1 MGEQSAARLQGD
13 RYQHLYSWYELLRLL
28 DEDSPYEYGYVEHPE
43 AGAADDVTLHPKPG
57 TGRAAR
63 YVQIKWHVDQGE
75 TYSFESLLKVLSGTR
90 SLLEK
95 LFDSWKTLRASGP
108 VEVWLVS
115 NWPSAPD
122 LGGFIRSRDYIFSE
136 DFITGGPRSDAG
148 KARRLWKE
156 QLGADEEEIVDF
168 CRDLRLRLGF
178 AGMSD
183 FEEMVDE
190 RMARYG
196 LRMGENARAI
206 ATDEVRT
213 WIEVGGEKKRITRDV
228 LLEVIERRGL
238 RATRVEEPPVS
249 LWIHGWGKRA
259 FDRAP
264 TVELDWTAH
273 FDRASRRIPDQ
284 ETWDR
289 LLLPELVRARDELS
303 ARSGGSYIDFRGKLP
318 LTAVLAVGATFS
330 EVGGYKFR
338 AEQPTRGEN
347 YLWRSD
353 AKPSDH
359 YFNVTEQGHEA
370 DGKDIL
376 VTLAITG
383 DAREDVRVLSEGL
396 PGTLK
401 ALVYAEPDN
410 GSGDGAITCNEDAV
424 ALAIRAKELIRGS
437 RIKYRAARTH
447 LVLYAPATFCLF
459 LGQRLNA
466 VGDIVTYERT
476 AQGGYQPS
484 LTIRTG

>member
-1 MGEQSAARLQGD
+1 MGEQSAARLEGD

-43 AGAADDVTLHPKPG
+43 AGAADDVTLHPKAG
-57 TGRAAR
+57 TGKAAR
-63 YVQIKWHVDQGE
+63 YVQIKWHVDQRDA
-75 TYSFESLLKVLSGTR
+75 YSFTSLTEVLSGSR

-95 LFDSWKTLRASGP
+95 LFDSWKKLRASGP

-115 NWPSAPD
+115 NWQSALE
-122 LGGFIRSRDYIFSE
+122 LGCFIRSRGYSFSDE
-136 DFITGGPRSDAG
+136 FLKAGARTKAG
-148 KARRLWKE
+148 KCRQLWKKR
-156 QLGADEEEIVDF
+156 LRASDEEVIDF

-178 AGMSD
+178 SGISD

-190 RMARYG
+190 RMARHG
-196 LRMGENARAI
+196 LRMGPNARAI
-206 ATDEVRT
+206 AIDEVRA
-213 WIEVGGEKKRITRDV
+213 WVEVGGEGKRITRDV
-228 LLEVIERRGL
+228 LLETIERRNL
-238 RATRVEEPPVS
+238 RAQRVDEPPVS

-264 TVELDWTAH
+264 TVELDWTSY

-284 ETWDR
+284 NVWEQV
-289 LLLPELVRARDELS
+289 LFPALARARDELS
-303 ARSGGSYIDFRGKLP
+303 AHAGGAYIDFRGKLP
-318 LTAVLAVGATFS
+318 LTAALAVGMTFP

-353 AKPSDH
+353 ARPSERT
-359 YFNVTEQGHEA
+359 FRVTEQEGDEKA
-370 DGKDIL
+370 KDIL
-376 VTLAITG
+376 VTLALTG
-383 DAREDVRVLSEGL
+383 PAHEDVRVLSEQL
-396 PGTLK
+396 PGVLK

-410 GSGDGAITCNEDAV
+410 GPGDGSITGDHDAV
-424 ALAIRAKELIRGS
+424 AFAIRAKELIRGS
-437 RIKYRAARTH
+437 RNKYRAARTH

-466 VGDIVTYERT
+466 VGEIITYERT
-476 AQGGYQPS
+476 APGGYQLS
-484 LTIRTG
+484 VILKTG